1 MKIKVLDEN
10 TMIIDRE
17 DLQRKFIIK
26 YDYIKG
32 TGIKN
37 YFVNE
42 YYNYF
47 NEDNGNCYYGDYT
60 TIEKALLDIQE
71 EN

>member
-26 YDYIKG
+26 YDYLKH
-32 TGIKN
+32 
-37 YFVNE
+37 F
-42 YYNYF
+42 
-47 NEDNGNCYYGDYT
+47 
-60 TIEKALLDIQE
+60 
-71 EN
+71 